1 MCFRSDSLEEV
12 ELSKIPEERLVRVD
26 RGPVASE
33 SVRRPSPELD
43 SVPSEVTR
51 VDQDQVEGEIPA
63 VFGMY
68 DHRQSYRDWW
78 PL

>member
-26 RGPVASE
+26 RGLVASKRE

-63 VFGMY
+63 GFGMY
-68 DHRQSYRDWW
+68 DHR
-78 PL
+78 